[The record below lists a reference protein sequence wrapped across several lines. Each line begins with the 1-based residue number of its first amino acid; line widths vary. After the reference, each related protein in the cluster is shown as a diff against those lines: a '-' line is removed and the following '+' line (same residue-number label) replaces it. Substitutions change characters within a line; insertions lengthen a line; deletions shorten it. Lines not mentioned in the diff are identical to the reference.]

1 MRIPA
6 LTTLLLTFTTSVVAA
21 APERTAAPP
30 AHASVAP
37 TRQETTGRLRY
48 TDAAPKAAVEAT
60 DPGDGWVE
68 LASATPASH
77 GREFISIDAGTGALT
92 QLRLTAATGRPA
104 IDAVRVDYVGGG
116 SKTFPVARTL
126 AAQRAPAFVDLRGPH
141 EIRQIIVI
149 SDRDSRGSYVVQGLA
164 GTTGVAMR

>member
-6 LTTLLLTFTTSVVAA
+6 FTTLLLGFTTSVVAA
-21 APERTAAPP
+21 APERNAAPP

-37 TRQETTGRLRY
+37 TRHESTGRLRY
-48 TDAAPKAAVEAT
+48 ADAAPRTAT
-60 DPGDGWVE
+60 TPAPADGWVE

-77 GREFISIDAGTGALT
+77 GREFIYLDDDAGALT
-92 QLRLTAATGRPA
+92 RLRLTAAAGRPA
-104 IDAVRVDYVGGG
+104 IHAVRVDYAHGG
-116 SKTFPVARTL
+116 SKTFPVDRTL
-126 AAQRAPAFVDLRGPH
+126 VAEHAPVEVDLRGAH

-149 SDRDSRGSYVVQGLA
+149 SDRDSRGSYTLQGLA